1 MKKNKKNTG
10 MFVTNLA
17 AYTSPQIIEVAGKEY
32 VEYGLDNDY
41 FNYLINLYLNSTS
54 NNSIIN
60 GICNMIYGRGLNAL
74 DADRKPNEY
83 AQMMSLFKTDCLKKF
98 IKDRK
103 MLGMA
108 AFQIVYSKGRIVK
121 VEHFPMETLRAEKCN
136 EEGKIENWFYS
147 ADWSEVDMRT
157 KLDKIPA
164 FGYGNQQN
172 GIEMLVLK
180 PYMPGHHYYT
190 PVDYVGALPYA
201 KLEDEIGDYLIN
213 DCINNFSGTKV
224 VNFNNGVPDPEK
236 MQQVKDDVLNKLT
249 GSRGEKVIVA
259 FNDNS
264 ESSTTVDDI
273 PLNNAPE
280 HYRYLAEECFRKLIV
295 GHRVTSPMLLG
306 IREGN
311 DGLGNNAEEIKNAT
325 LLFDNVVIKTY
336 QDEVLEVVD
345 TILNFNGITLD
356 LYFKTLKPLSFVD
369 DIIDEEEIDDETKE
383 EETGV
388 ELSANYQELDDNTA
402 NSILNNLKG
411 EVVNEE
417 EWEEV
422 DAREFDYNNL
432 PIQQWAKAS
441 IVDKEETTLSK
452 IRTLLQG
459 GDIIAYDPNKFSY
472 LDSKNYKVRYRYFK
486 ASNEGSI
493 QKGMEGSQDYKS
505 RSFCV
510 NMMDLAERQK
520 VVYRIEDID
529 YASRTGVNQAFGH
542 KQKPYDLFRYKGG
555 CYCRHAWKEV
565 LYVRKKGAKVSD
577 ELKNYR
583 ETGTIPKSYRKN
595 PWGSAQAKEAP
606 MSMPAHASIKYK
618 DKYE

>member
-1 MKKNKKNTG
+1 MKKND
-10 MFVTNLA
+10 FFITNLA
-17 AYTSPQIIEVAGKEY
+17 AYTSPEILEVTGKDW
-32 VEYGLDNDY
+32 VAYGLDNDY

-60 GICNMIYGRGLNAL
+60 GIVNMIYGRGLSALNAERRP
-74 DADRKPNEY
+74 DEY
-83 AQMMSLFKTDCLKKF
+83 AQMMSLFKKKDLRRF

-108 AFQIVYSKGRIVK
+108 AFQLVYQNGRVTK

-136 EEGKIENWFYS
+136 DEGEIEGWYYS
-147 ADWSEVDMRT
+147 ADWNKVNAST
-157 KLDKIPA
+157 KPDRIPA
-164 FGYGNQQN
+164 FGYGNQKN
-172 GIEMLVLK
+172 GIELYVLK
-180 PYMPGHHYYT
+180 PYMPGHYYYT

-236 MQQVKDDVLNKLT
+236 MQQVKSDVLGKLT

-264 ESSTTVDDI
+264 ESKTTVDDI
-273 PLNNAPE
+273 PLNDAPE

-311 DGLGNNAEEIKNAT
+311 DGLGNNADEIKNAT
-325 LLFDNVVIKTY
+325 LLMDNIVIKCY
-336 QDEVLEVVD
+336 QDEIIDCID
-345 TILNFNGITLD
+345 TILAINDISLE

-369 DIIDEEEIDDETKE
+369 DIIDEADIDDDVKE
-383 EETGV
+383 EETGI
-388 ELSANYQELDDNTA
+388 EMSAQLDNKRGEA
-402 NSILNNLKG
+402 ILKALEG
-411 EVVNEE
+411 ETIDDEWEVVDE
-417 EWEEV
+417 
-422 DAREFDYNNL
+422 RLFDYNNSST
-432 PIQQWAKAS
+432 QEWANAS
-441 IVDKEETTLSK
+441 ITDIELGTIEK
-452 IRTLLQG
+452 IKTLLTPMVNVG
-459 GDIIAYDPNKFSY
+459 PIAAKPNIFSY
-472 LDSKNYKVRYRYFK
+472 LDSKNYKIRYKYYQ
-486 ASNEGSI
+486 ASHEASIVKDEEGNS
-493 QKGMEGSQDYKS
+493 EPYES
-505 RSFCV
+505 RPFCK
-510 NMMDLAERQK
+510 NMMELSNNK

-529 YASRTGVNQAFGH
+529 WASQKGVNESFGH

-565 LYVRKKGAKVSD
+565 LYRRKKGAKVSD
-577 ELKNYR
+577 ALINYR
-583 ETGTIPKSYRKN
+583 ETGYIPPSYRHN

-606 MSMPAHASIKYK
+606 QDMIGHASIKYR
-618 DKYE
+618 DKYI

>member
-1 MKKNKKNTG
+1 MRKKKKTNE
-10 MFVTNLA
+10 MFITNLA
-17 AYTSPQIIEVAGKEY
+17 AYTSPQIVEVAGKEY
-32 VEYGLDNDY
+32 VEYGLDNNY

-74 DADRKPNEY
+74 DADRKPEEY
-83 AQMMSLFKTDCLKKF
+83 AQMKSLFKVDCLRKF

-108 AFQIVYSKGRIVK
+108 AFQIIYSKGKIVK

-136 EEGKIENWFYS
+136 EEGKIEHWFYA

-157 KLDKIPA
+157 ELHKFA
-164 FGYGNQQN
+164 SFGFGNQQN
-172 GIEMLVLK
+172 GIEMLVLQ

-213 DCINNFSGTKV
+213 DCLNNFSGTKV

-236 MQQVKDDVLNKLT
+236 MQQVKTDVLNKLT

-259 FNDNS
+259 FNDNF
-264 ESSTTVDDI
+264 ESKTTIDDI
-273 PLNNAPE
+273 PLNDAPE

-311 DGLGNNAEEIKNAT
+311 DGLGNNADEIKNAT
-325 LLFDNVVIKTY
+325 LLFDNVVIKTF
-336 QDEVLEVVD
+336 QDEVLEVID
-345 TILNFNGITLD
+345 TILNFNGIALD

-369 DIIDEEEIDDETKE
+369 DIIDESDIDDDTRE

-388 ELSANYQELDDNTA
+388 ELSSQYQELDDATA
-402 NSILNNLKG
+402 KSILEHLQG
-411 EVVNEE
+411 ETIDDEWEVVDE
-417 EWEEV
+417 
-422 DAREFDYNNL
+422 RQFDYENSTT
-432 PIQQWAKAS
+432 QQWANAS
-441 IVDKEETTLSK
+441 ITNKPETTLNK
-452 IRTLLQG
+452 IRTILRG
-459 GDIIAYDPNKFSY
+459 GDIIAFDPNKFSY
-472 LDSKNYKVRYRYFK
+472 LDSKNYKIRYRYFK
-486 ASNEGSI
+486 ASDQGSI
-493 QKGMEGSQDYKS
+493 QPDIKGSQDYKT
-505 RSFCV
+505 RPFCT
-510 NMMDLAERQK
+510 NMMQLADNN

-529 YASRTGVNQAFGH
+529 YASRQGVNEKFGH

-565 LYVRKKGAKVSD
+565 LYVRKSGAKVSED
-577 ELKNYR
+577 LKNYR
-583 ETGTIPKSYRKN
+583 ETGQIPKSYKKN
-595 PWGSAQAKEAP
+595 PWGSKQAKEAP

>member
-1 MKKNKKNTG
+1 MRKKKKTNE
-10 MFVTNLA
+10 MFITNLA
-17 AYTSPQIIEVAGKEY
+17 AYTSPQIVEVAGKEY
-32 VEYGLDNDY
+32 VEYGLDNNY

-74 DADRKPNEY
+74 DADRKPEEY
-83 AQMMSLFKTDCLKKF
+83 AQMKSLFKVDCLRKF

-108 AFQIVYSKGRIVK
+108 AFQIIYSKGKIVK

-136 EEGKIENWFYS
+136 EEGKIEHWFYA

-157 KLDKIPA
+157 ELHKFA
-164 FGYGNQQN
+164 SFGFGNQQN
-172 GIEMLVLK
+172 GIEMLVLQ

-213 DCINNFSGTKV
+213 DCLNNFSGTKV

-236 MQQVKDDVLNKLT
+236 MQQVKTDVLNKLT

-259 FNDNS
+259 FNDNF
-264 ESSTTVDDI
+264 ESKTTIDDI
-273 PLNNAPE
+273 PLNDAPE

-311 DGLGNNAEEIKNAT
+311 DGLGNNADEIKNAT
-325 LLFDNVVIKTY
+325 LLFDNVVIKTF
-336 QDEVLEVVD
+336 QDEVLEVID
-345 TILNFNGITLD
+345 TILNFNGIALD

-369 DIIDEEEIDDETKE
+369 DIIDESDIDDDTKE

-388 ELSANYQELDDNTA
+388 ELSSQYQELDDATA
-402 NSILNNLKG
+402 KSILEHLQG
-411 EVVNEE
+411 ETIDDEWEVVDE
-417 EWEEV
+417 
-422 DAREFDYNNL
+422 RQFDYENSTT
-432 PIQQWAKAS
+432 QQWANAS
-441 IVDKEETTLSK
+441 ITNKPETTLNK
-452 IRTLLQG
+452 IRTILRG
-459 GDIIAYDPNKFSY
+459 GDIIAFDPNKFSY
-472 LDSKNYKVRYRYFK
+472 LDSKNYKIRYRYFK
-486 ASNEGSI
+486 ASDQGSI
-493 QKGMEGSQDYKS
+493 QPDIKGSQDYKT
-505 RSFCV
+505 RPFCT
-510 NMMDLAERQK
+510 NMMQLADNN

-529 YASRTGVNQAFGH
+529 YASRQGVNEKFGH

-565 LYVRKKGAKVSD
+565 LYVRKSGAKVSED
-577 ELKNYR
+577 LKNYR
-583 ETGTIPKSYRKN
+583 ETGQIPKSYKKN
-595 PWGSAQAKEAP
+595 PWGSKQAKEAP